1 MQGEGK
7 LDGIGAFPQKDSVT
21 VSHAFTASESI
32 TGASALVP
40 HPRPLYSSI
49 SSTGETM
56 DIDIIEEAQAAGVS
70 PQSVRKPIIALV
82 DDAHPFDLEGYISNY
97 TGNFAFNFRV

>member
-1 MQGEGK
+1 
-7 LDGIGAFPQKDSVT
+7 
-21 VSHAFTASESI
+21 
-32 TGASALVP
+32 
-40 HPRPLYSSI
+40 
-49 SSTGETM
+49 M

-97 TGNFAFNFRV
+97 TGNFAFNFLGFIQPYVAQSNAFKLTEFDM